1 MLLLTH
7 RADSDLVHQRRCGA
21 LRLLSV
27 SGGAGTHVSFPSTGS
42 FQTVG
47 SIQRTVTLNVASHS
61 ATLNSSVDPHDLST
75 SIFASSPRTAPPQVT
90 AATRHLGRRS
100 EAFADLGDR
109 LGLCQQSEFERK
121 LFRWQKIWRRK
132 LELSAIK
139 PDALANYQR
148 DQGLYTTSAID
159 EPTLA
164 SLGMA

>member
-1 MLLLTH
+1 
-7 RADSDLVHQRRCGA
+7 
-21 LRLLSV
+21 
-27 SGGAGTHVSFPSTGS
+27 
-42 FQTVG
+42 
-47 SIQRTVTLNVASHS
+47 
-61 ATLNSSVDPHDLST
+61 
-75 SIFASSPRTAPPQVT
+75 
-90 AATRHLGRRS
+90 
-100 EAFADLGDR
+100 
-109 LGLCQQSEFERK
+109 LCQQSEFERK